1 MAEIDLT
8 YVELVNMNEEE
19 HTHKAE
25 KPERATEAKVKDKR
39 LIAPQ
44 YTEGVREYYENL
56 GKNLPQQELLSML
69 ANIKIDYL
77 FDELRRRFG
86 ELNGIIEGVTAIV
99 LNTDPVDVS
108 PERIEE
114 LRHDFKRAE
123 KLKNDLKNIIG
134 G

>member
-19 HTHKAE
+19 HTHKMDEA
-25 KPERATEAKVKDKR
+25 KRATEAKVKDKR
-39 LIAPQ
+39 IIAPQ

-56 GKNLPQQELLSML
+56 GKNLPKQELSSML